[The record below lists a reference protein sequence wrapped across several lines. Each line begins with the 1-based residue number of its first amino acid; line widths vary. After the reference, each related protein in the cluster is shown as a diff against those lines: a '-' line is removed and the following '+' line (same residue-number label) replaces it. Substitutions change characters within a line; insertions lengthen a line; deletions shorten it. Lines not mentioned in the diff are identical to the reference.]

1 MAVTTR
7 DRVHAGF
14 MVLATLATLAYWVT
28 YFMNGATM
36 ARTDDVYTSFENS
49 FPLADSWMALSYLVA
64 AIFLLKG
71 DRRAVLWGIC
81 AGSATIFLA
90 AIDTLFNI
98 GQGLYSHGGPEMA
111 AEIVIN
117 LFCWTFGPFTI
128 WRMWNHPLAR
138 VGH

>member
-7 DRVHAGF
+7 DRVHASF
-14 MVLATLATLAYWVT
+14 MVLATVATLAYWLT
-28 YFMNGATM
+28 YFMSGATM
-36 ARTDDVYTSFENS
+36 ARTDNVYTSFENS
-49 FPLADSWMALSYLVA
+49 FPLADSWMALSYLLA

-81 AGSATIFLA
+81 AGSATIFLG

-98 GQGLYSHGGPEMA
+98 EQGLYTHGGPEMA

-117 LFCWTFGPFTI
+117 LFCWIFGPLTI
-128 WRMWNHPLAR
+128 WRMWGHPLAR
-138 VGH
+138 Q

>member
-14 MVLATLATLAYWVT
+14 MVLAALATAAYWGT
-28 YFMNGATM
+28 YFMSGATM
-36 ARTDDVYTSFENS
+36 VRSDNVYTSFENS
-49 FPLADSWMALSYLVA
+49 FPVADGWMALSYLLA
-64 AIFLLKG
+64 AVFLLKG

-81 AGSATIFLA
+81 GGSAMIFLG
-90 AIDTLFNI
+90 AIDILFNI
-98 GQGLYSHGGPEMA
+98 EQGLFTHGGPEMA

-128 WRMWNHPLAR
+128 WRMWTHSLSR
-138 VGH
+138 